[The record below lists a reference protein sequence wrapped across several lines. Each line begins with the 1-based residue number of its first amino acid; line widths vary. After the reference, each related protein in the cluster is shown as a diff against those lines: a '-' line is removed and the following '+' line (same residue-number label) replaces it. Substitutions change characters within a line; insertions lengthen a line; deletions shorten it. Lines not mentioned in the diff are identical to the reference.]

1 MTPKEKAKYLVGLFE
16 YELTEQAKQYALIL
30 ANEVSKSNVV
40 WYVGSIPYKYWEN
53 VKKEIKKL

>member
-1 MTPKEKAKYLVGLFE
+1 MTPKQKAEYLVGLFE
-16 YELTEQAKQYALIL
+16 YELTEQSKQYALIL
-30 ANEVSKSNVV
+30 ANEILKSNVV